1 MRAETK
7 EIMDEMDMT
16 VAAIEDLKGLMQNSE
31 EKAAGSQCLH
41 ILVAHLKEQ
50 MERLWMRM
58 GYDGG

>member
-7 EIMDEMDMT
+7 EILDEMDMT
-16 VAAIEDLKGLMQNSE
+16 VAAIEDLKGLMQDSE
-31 EKAAGSQCLH
+31 EKAVGSQCLH
-41 ILVAHLKEQ
+41 LLVEHLKEQ